1 MDIQQKQNLKT
12 LIEQQ
17 LNYQST
23 PDIQIRKLSG
33 GAIQEN
39 WSIDAVDQ
47 DWSIVLR
54 KNADTVVE
62 ASSDRVQEYQLLS
75 RLFELGIQ
83 VPKPLYF
90 SAKDN
95 FLHSDFFMMQKISG
109 VTEGHKLVRL
119 KNPELQKKIVMDIGR
134 HLARIHQIKR
144 DSKLEKILEYP
155 DTKNYLTGLICE
167 LTQQLE
173 NLQRARPILEFA
185 LQWMQKNQP
194 SVDEIVLVHGDYR
207 TGNLMIEEGQVNG
220 ILDWEFTHWGDRRE
234 DIGWFTAQCW
244 RFGQNQA
251 LAGGIGEYEDFMRAY
266 AELNDIYIPEFEMKF
281 WHVLAHVR
289 WAIVAMQQSD
299 RNLNHSFY
307 SLELALTEFLVP
319 QLEKNILDLI
329 GDKT

>member
-1 MDIQQKQNLKT
+1 MDLQQKQNLKT
-12 LIEQQ
+12 LIQQQ
-17 LNYQST
+17 LHYRLAR
-23 PDIQIRKLSG
+23 DIHIHKLSG

-39 WSIDAVDQ
+39 WAIASSEQ
-47 DWSIVLR
+47 DWAIVLR
-54 KNADTVVE
+54 KNADTVVD
-62 ASSDRVQEYQLLS
+62 ASSDRAQEYQLLR
-75 RLFELGIQ
+75 RLFEFGIQ
-83 VPKPLYF
+83 VPEPLYF

-95 FLHSDFFMMQKISG
+95 FLNSDFFMMQKISG

-119 KNPELQKKIVMDIGR
+119 KQPELQKKIVQDIGR
-134 HLARIHQIKR
+134 HLARIHQIQH
-144 DSKLEKILEYP
+144 DQELEKILPYP
-155 DTKNYLTGLICE
+155 DSKNYLTNLIQQ

-173 NLQRARPILEFA
+173 NLKRARPIVEFA
-185 LQWMQKNQP
+185 LQWMQKHQP

-207 TGNLMIEEGQVNG
+207 TGNLMIEDDHISG

-234 DIGWFTAQCW
+234 DIGWFTAKCW

-251 LAGGIGEYEDFMRAY
+251 LAGGIGDYEDFMRAY
-266 AELNDIYIPEFEMKF
+266 AEENDIYIPEFEMKF

-299 RNLNHSFY
+299 RNLNHFPY

-329 GDKT
+329 GDRT